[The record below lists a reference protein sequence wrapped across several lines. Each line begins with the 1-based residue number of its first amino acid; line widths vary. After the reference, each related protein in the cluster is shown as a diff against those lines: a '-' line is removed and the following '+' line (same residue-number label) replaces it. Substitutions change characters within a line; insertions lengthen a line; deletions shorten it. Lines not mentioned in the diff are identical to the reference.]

1 MSDRN
6 FQKKDD
12 FNYLINNLNNI
23 KKDENNNIYKNL
35 NYNINNNNNIDT
47 NIDSNININNNIDNN
62 NNFEVTRRHSV
73 KVTNIPLFSE
83 NQINLDDNKNKR
95 RNSLSGLTSSNL
107 FCYQELD
114 KYSTLNDEDS
124 RTPIYSTEDVK
135 SNSCSSSSSD
145 NEDEEDDDNAFYKKI
160 KQKKEKRKSAF
171 YHNNLFNQILNNSPS
186 SLINNNNN
194 NYNSNNNNNNNNN
207 SFLQNRNKFNNCNNK
222 SNILFI
228 PSKDENPFLNFLNNI
243 NKEPNNK
250 NNNNNSNNDLFSNLL
265 SSISDQIKSRQLQ
278 SLLEEKKDDINFL
291 SKFFEK
297 IKLNL
302 PSLTKHQFGNYVI
315 QKYFEILLNK
325 NIKILLKKF
334 FLSIADNLYEISI
347 DNYGSRFF
355 QNSLDKLKDGKYSII
370 DSNEINNIFKNLIEN
385 NIMKLCNHKDGNFV
399 FQKINKI
406 FPKNKNNFIY
416 ESLIIHACEISQLTQ
431 GAAIMKNSIEIANEK
446 QKEKLILKILDN
458 IDILINSQFGNFTLQ
473 IITDLKE
480 YKYNKIVYDYIKN
493 NVLDLSKKKFSS
505 NVIDKCI
512 IKNYDLSIDL
522 AKFIIDN
529 KFIGEMIVDQYANY
543 TVQKILKIVD
553 MEYYQKCVNQIKPM
567 LDILLKTQKGSKVY
581 EKLKEKNIFQ

>member
-1 MSDRN
+1 MSDN
-6 FQKKDD
+6 FIQKND
-12 FNYLINNLNNI
+12 NYNNIINN
-23 KKDENNNIYKNL
+23 ENNMCKNF
-35 NYNINNNNNIDT
+35 NFNINNNNIN
-47 NIDSNININNNIDNN
+47 NNYNININNNNINPNN
-62 NNFEVTRRHSV
+62 LLRRHSV
-73 KVTNIPLFSE
+73 QTTINTFISE
-83 NQINLDDNKNKR
+83 NQINLDDDKNKR

-114 KYSTLNDEDS
+114 KYSTLNNEDS
-124 RTPIYSTEDVK
+124 QTPIYSTEDVK
-135 SNSCSSSSSD
+135 SDSCSSSD
-145 NEDEEDDDNAFYKKI
+145 NEEEEDENAFYKKI

-171 YHNNLFNQILNNSPS
+171 YHNNLFTQILNNSPS
-186 SLINNNNN
+186 SLINNNIINNN
-194 NYNSNNNNNNNNN
+194 NYNSNNNKN
-207 SFLQNRNKFNNCNNK
+207 SFLLNGNKFNNCNK

-228 PSKDENPFLNFLNNI
+228 PSKDENPFQNILNNI
-243 NKEPNNK
+243 NQDNK
-250 NNNNNSNNDLFSNLL
+250 NNNNSNNDLFSNLL

-278 SLLEEKKDDINFL
+278 SLLEEKRDDLNFL
-291 SKFFEK
+291 SNFFEK

-325 NIKILLKKF
+325 NVKNLLKKF
-334 FLSIADNLYEISI
+334 FSSISDNLYEISI

-370 DSNEINNIFKNLIEN
+370 DSEEINIIFKNLIEN

-416 ESLIIHACEISQLTQ
+416 ESLIKHACEISQLTQ
-431 GAAIMKNSIEIANEK
+431 GAAIIKNSIEIANEN
-446 QKEKLILKILDN
+446 QKEKLIFKILDN
-458 IDILINSQFGNFTLQ
+458 IDVLINSQFGNFTLQ

-493 NVLDLSKKKFSS
+493 NVLDLSKKKFIS

-529 KFIGEMIVDQYANY
+529 NFIGEMIVDQYANY
-543 TVQKILKIVD
+543 TVQKILQIVD
-553 MEYYQKCVNQIKPM
+553 FEYYKKCVNQIKPC
-567 LDILLKTQKGSKVY
+567 LEVLLKTQKGSKVY
-581 EKLKEKNIFQ
+581 ERLKEKNIFE

>member
-1 MSDRN
+1 MSDKN
-6 FQKKDD
+6 IQKNDD
-12 FNYLINNLNNI
+12 FNNLINNLINI

-35 NYNINNNNNIDT
+35 NYNINNNNIDI
-47 NIDSNININNNIDNN
+47 NNNININNNNN
-62 NNFEVTRRHSV
+62 SEVTRRHSV
-73 KVTNIPLFSE
+73 QVANIAFFSE

-135 SNSCSSSSSD
+135 SNSCSISSSSD
-145 NEDEEDDDNAFYKKI
+145 NEEEEDDNAFYKKI

-186 SLINNNNN
+186 SLINNNNI
-194 NYNSNNNNNNNNN
+194 NYNSNNNNNNNN
-207 SFLQNRNKFNNCNNK
+207 SFLQNRNKFDNCNNK

-228 PSKDENPFLNFLNNI
+228 PSKDENSYQNFLNNI
-243 NKEPNNK
+243 SKEPNKN

-302 PSLTKHQFGNYVI
+302 SSLTKHQFGNYVI

-325 NIKILLKKF
+325 NVKILLKKF
-334 FLSIADNLYEISI
+334 FLSISDNLYEISI

-543 TVQKILKIVD
+543 TVQKILQIVD
-553 MEYYQKCVNQIKPM
+553 FEYYQKCVNQIKPC

-581 EKLKEKNIFQ
+581 EKLKEKNIFD

>member
-1 MSDRN
+1 MSDMN
-6 FQKKDD
+6 IQKNDD
-12 FNYLINNLNNI
+12 FNNLINNLINI

-135 SNSCSSSSSD
+135 SNSCSISSSSD
-145 NEDEEDDDNAFYKKI
+145 NEEEEDDNAFYKKI
-160 KQKKEKRKSAF
+160 KQKIEKRKSAF

-186 SLINNNNN
+186 SLINNNNI
-194 NYNSNNNNNNNNN
+194 NYNSNNNNNNNN
-207 SFLQNRNKFNNCNNK
+207 SFLQNRNKFDNCNNK

-228 PSKDENPFLNFLNNI
+228 PSKDENSYQNFLNNI
-243 NKEPNNK
+243 SKESNKN

-302 PSLTKHQFGNYVI
+302 SSLTKHQFGNYVI

-334 FLSIADNLYEISI
+334 FLSISDNLYEISI

-355 QNSLDKLKDGKYSII
+355 QNSLDKLKDDKYSII

-522 AKFIIDN
+522 AKSIIDN

-543 TVQKILKIVD
+543 TVQKILQIVD
-553 MEYYQKCVNQIKPM
+553 FEYYQKCVNQIKPC

-581 EKLKEKNIFQ
+581 EKLKEKNIFD

>member
-1 MSDRN
+1 MSDKN
-6 FQKKDD
+6 IQKNDD
-12 FNYLINNLNNI
+12 FNNLINNLINI

-35 NYNINNNNNIDT
+35 NYNINNNNIDI
-47 NIDSNININNNIDNN
+47 NNNININNNNN
-62 NNFEVTRRHSV
+62 NSEVIRRHSV
-73 KVTNIPLFSE
+73 QVANIAFFSE

-135 SNSCSSSSSD
+135 SNSCSISSSSD
-145 NEDEEDDDNAFYKKI
+145 NEEEEDDNAFYKKI

-186 SLINNNNN
+186 SLINNNNI
-194 NYNSNNNNNNNNN
+194 NYNSNNNNNNNN
-207 SFLQNRNKFNNCNNK
+207 SFLQNRNKFDNCNNK

-228 PSKDENPFLNFLNNI
+228 PSKDENSYQNFLNNI
-243 NKEPNNK
+243 SKEPNKN

-302 PSLTKHQFGNYVI
+302 SSLTKHQFGNYVI

-334 FLSIADNLYEISI
+334 FLSISDNLYEISI

-543 TVQKILKIVD
+543 TVQKILQIVD
-553 MEYYQKCVNQIKPM
+553 FEYYQKCVNQIKPC

-581 EKLKEKNIFQ
+581 EKLKEKNIFD

>member
-1 MSDRN
+1 MSDKN
-6 FQKKDD
+6 IQKNDD
-12 FNYLINNLNNI
+12 FNNLINNLINI

-35 NYNINNNNNIDT
+35 NYNINNNNIDI
-47 NIDSNININNNIDNN
+47 NNNININNNNN
-62 NNFEVTRRHSV
+62 NNSEVTRRHSV
-73 KVTNIPLFSE
+73 QVTNIAFFSE

-135 SNSCSSSSSD
+135 SNSCSISSSSD
-145 NEDEEDDDNAFYKKI
+145 NEEEEDDNAFYKKI

-186 SLINNNNN
+186 SLINNNNI
-194 NYNSNNNNNNNNN
+194 NYNSNNNNNNNN
-207 SFLQNRNKFNNCNNK
+207 SFLQNRNKFDNCNNK

-228 PSKDENPFLNFLNNI
+228 PSKDENSYQNFLNNI
-243 NKEPNNK
+243 SKEPNKN

-302 PSLTKHQFGNYVI
+302 SSLTKHQFGNYVI

-334 FLSIADNLYEISI
+334 FLSISDNLYEISI

-543 TVQKILKIVD
+543 TVQKILQIID
-553 MEYYQKCVNQIKPM
+553 FEYYQKCVNQIKPC

-581 EKLKEKNIFQ
+581 EKLKEKNIFD

>member
-1 MSDRN
+1 MSDEN
-6 FQKKDD
+6 IQKNDD
-12 FNYLINNLNNI
+12 FNNLINNLINI

-35 NYNINNNNNIDT
+35 NYNINNNNN
-47 NIDSNININNNIDNN
+47 NIDINNNININNNNN
-62 NNFEVTRRHSV
+62 SEVTRRHSV
-73 KVTNIPLFSE
+73 QVANIAFFSE

-135 SNSCSSSSSD
+135 SNSCSISSSSD
-145 NEDEEDDDNAFYKKI
+145 NEEEEDDNAFYKKI
-160 KQKKEKRKSAF
+160 KKKKEKRKSAF

-186 SLINNNNN
+186 SLINNNNI
-194 NYNSNNNNNNNNN
+194 NYNSNNNNNNNN
-207 SFLQNRNKFNNCNNK
+207 SFLQNRNKFDNCNNK

-228 PSKDENPFLNFLNNI
+228 PSKDENSYQNFLNNI
-243 NKEPNNK
+243 SKEPNKN

-302 PSLTKHQFGNYVI
+302 SSLTKHQFGNYVI

-334 FLSIADNLYEISI
+334 FLSISDNLYEISI

-431 GAAIMKNSIEIANEK
+431 GAAIMKNSIEIANER

-543 TVQKILKIVD
+543 TVQKILQIVD
-553 MEYYQKCVNQIKPM
+553 FEYYQKCVNQIKPC

-581 EKLKEKNIFQ
+581 EKLKEKNIFD

>member
-1 MSDRN
+1 MSDKN
-6 FQKKDD
+6 IQKNDD
-12 FNYLINNLNNI
+12 FNNLINNLINI

-35 NYNINNNNNIDT
+35 NYNINNNNIDI
-47 NIDSNININNNIDNN
+47 NNNININNNNN
-62 NNFEVTRRHSV
+62 NSEVTRRHSV
-73 KVTNIPLFSE
+73 QVTNIAFFSE

-135 SNSCSSSSSD
+135 SNSCSISSSSD
-145 NEDEEDDDNAFYKKI
+145 NEEEEDDNAFYKKI

-186 SLINNNNN
+186 SLINNNNI
-194 NYNSNNNNNNNNN
+194 NYNSNNNNNNNN
-207 SFLQNRNKFNNCNNK
+207 SFLQNRNKFDNCNNK

-228 PSKDENPFLNFLNNI
+228 PSKDENSYQNFLNNI
-243 NKEPNNK
+243 SKEPNKN

-302 PSLTKHQFGNYVI
+302 SSLTKHQFGNYVI

-334 FLSIADNLYEISI
+334 FLSISDNLYEISI

-543 TVQKILKIVD
+543 TVQKILQIVD
-553 MEYYQKCVNQIKPM
+553 FEYYQKCVNQIKPC

-581 EKLKEKNIFQ
+581 EKLKEKNIFD

>member
-1 MSDRN
+1 MSDEN
-6 FQKKDD
+6 IQKNDD
-12 FNYLINNLNNI
+12 FNNLINNLINI

-35 NYNINNNNNIDT
+35 NYNINNNNNIDI
-47 NIDSNININNNIDNN
+47 NNNININNNNN
-62 NNFEVTRRHSV
+62 NSEVIRRHSV
-73 KVTNIPLFSE
+73 QVANIAFFSE

-135 SNSCSSSSSD
+135 SNSCSISSSSD
-145 NEDEEDDDNAFYKKI
+145 NEEEEDDNAFYKKI

-186 SLINNNNN
+186 SLINNNNI
-194 NYNSNNNNNNNNN
+194 NYNSNNNNNNNN
-207 SFLQNRNKFNNCNNK
+207 SFLQNRNKFDNCNNK

-228 PSKDENPFLNFLNNI
+228 PSKDENSYQNFLNNI
-243 NKEPNNK
+243 SKEPNKN

-302 PSLTKHQFGNYVI
+302 SSLTKHQFGNYVI

-334 FLSIADNLYEISI
+334 FLSISDNLYEISI

-553 MEYYQKCVNQIKPM
+553 MEYYQKCVNQIKPC

>member
-1 MSDRN
+1 MSDEN
-6 FQKKDD
+6 IQKNDD
-12 FNYLINNLNNI
+12 FNNLINNLINI

-35 NYNINNNNNIDT
+35 NYNINNNNN
-47 NIDSNININNNIDNN
+47 NIDINNNININNNNN
-62 NNFEVTRRHSV
+62 SEVTRRHSV
-73 KVTNIPLFSE
+73 QVANIAFFSE

-135 SNSCSSSSSD
+135 SNSCSSSISD

-186 SLINNNNN
+186 SLINNNNI
-194 NYNSNNNNNNNNN
+194 NYNSNNNNNNNN
-207 SFLQNRNKFNNCNNK
+207 SFLQNRNKFDNCNNK

-228 PSKDENPFLNFLNNI
+228 PSKDENSYQNFLNNI
-243 NKEPNNK
+243 SKEPNKN

-302 PSLTKHQFGNYVI
+302 SSLTKHQFGNYVI

-543 TVQKILKIVD
+543 TVQKILQIVD
-553 MEYYQKCVNQIKPM
+553 FEYYQKCVNQIKPC

-581 EKLKEKNIFQ
+581 EKLKEKNIFD

>member
-1 MSDRN
+1 MN
-6 FQKKDD
+6 IQKNDD
-12 FNYLINNLNNI
+12 FNNLINNLINI

-35 NYNINNNNNIDT
+35 NYNINNNNN
-47 NIDSNININNNIDNN
+47 NIDINNNININNNNN
-62 NNFEVTRRHSV
+62 SEVTRRHSV
-73 KVTNIPLFSE
+73 QVANIAFFSE

-135 SNSCSSSSSD
+135 SNSCSISSSSD
-145 NEDEEDDDNAFYKKI
+145 NEEEEDDNAFYKKI
-160 KQKKEKRKSAF
+160 KQKIEKRKSAF

-186 SLINNNNN
+186 SLINNNNI
-194 NYNSNNNNNNNNN
+194 NYNSNNNNNNNN
-207 SFLQNRNKFNNCNNK
+207 SFLQNRNKFDNCNNK

-228 PSKDENPFLNFLNNI
+228 PSKDENSYQNFLNNI
-243 NKEPNNK
+243 SKESNKN

-302 PSLTKHQFGNYVI
+302 SSLTKHQFGNYVI

-325 NIKILLKKF
+325 NVKILLKKF
-334 FLSIADNLYEISI
+334 FLSISDNLYEISI

-543 TVQKILKIVD
+543 TVQKILQIVD
-553 MEYYQKCVNQIKPM
+553 FEYYQKCVNQIKPC

-581 EKLKEKNIFQ
+581 EKLKEKNIFD

>member
-1 MSDRN
+1 MN
-6 FQKKDD
+6 IQKNDD
-12 FNYLINNLNNI
+12 FNNLINNLINI

-35 NYNINNNNNIDT
+35 NYNINNNNN
-47 NIDSNININNNIDNN
+47 NIDINNNININNNNN
-62 NNFEVTRRHSV
+62 SEVTRRHSV
-73 KVTNIPLFSE
+73 QVANIAFFSE

-135 SNSCSSSSSD
+135 SNSCSISSSSD
-145 NEDEEDDDNAFYKKI
+145 NEEEEDDNAFYKKI
-160 KQKKEKRKSAF
+160 KQKIEKRKSAF

-186 SLINNNNN
+186 SLINNNNI
-194 NYNSNNNNNNNNN
+194 NYNSNNNNNNNN
-207 SFLQNRNKFNNCNNK
+207 SFLQNRNKFDNCNNK

-228 PSKDENPFLNFLNNI
+228 PSKDENSYQNFLNNI
-243 NKEPNNK
+243 SKEPNKN

-302 PSLTKHQFGNYVI
+302 SSLTKHQFGNYVI

-334 FLSIADNLYEISI
+334 FLSISDNLYEISI

-543 TVQKILKIVD
+543 TVQKILQIVD
-553 MEYYQKCVNQIKPM
+553 FEYYQKCVNQIKPC

-581 EKLKEKNIFQ
+581 EKLKEKNIFD

>member
-1 MSDRN
+1 MSDKN
-6 FQKKDD
+6 IQKNDD
-12 FNYLINNLNNI
+12 FNNLINNLINI

-35 NYNINNNNNIDT
+35 NYNINNNNNN
-47 NIDSNININNNIDNN
+47 NIDINNNININNNNN
-62 NNFEVTRRHSV
+62 NNSEVTRRHSV
-73 KVTNIPLFSE
+73 QVANIAFFSE

-135 SNSCSSSSSD
+135 SNSCSISSSSD
-145 NEDEEDDDNAFYKKI
+145 NEEEEDDNAFYKKI

-186 SLINNNNN
+186 SLINNNNI
-194 NYNSNNNNNNNNN
+194 NYNSNNNNNNNN
-207 SFLQNRNKFNNCNNK
+207 SFLQNRNKFDNCNNK

-228 PSKDENPFLNFLNNI
+228 PSKDENSYQNFLNNI
-243 NKEPNNK
+243 SKEPNKN

-302 PSLTKHQFGNYVI
+302 SSLTKHQFGNYVI

-334 FLSIADNLYEISI
+334 FLSISDNLYEISI

-543 TVQKILKIVD
+543 TVQKILQIVD
-553 MEYYQKCVNQIKPM
+553 FEYYQKCVNQIKPC

-581 EKLKEKNIFQ
+581 EKLKEKNIFD

>member
-1 MSDRN
+1 MSDN
-6 FQKKDD
+6 LIQKND
-12 FNYLINNLNNI
+12 NCNNIINNENNI
-23 KKDENNNIYKNL
+23 CKNL
-35 NYNINNNNNIDT
+35 FININNNNINNVNNID
-47 NIDSNININNNIDNN
+47 INNNIINPNN
-62 NNFEVTRRHSV
+62 VTRRHSV
-73 KVTNIPLFSE
+73 QATNIAFISE
-83 NQINLDDNKNKR
+83 NQINLEDNNNKR

-114 KYSTLNDEDS
+114 KYSTLNNEDS
-124 RTPIYSTEDVK
+124 QTPIYSTEDVK
-135 SNSCSSSSSD
+135 SDSCSSSE
-145 NEDEEDDDNAFYKKI
+145 NEEEEDENAFYKKI

-186 SLINNNNN
+186 SLINNNIINNN
-194 NYNSNNNNNNNNN
+194 NYNSNNNNNNN
-207 SFLQNRNKFNNCNNK
+207 SFLLNGNKFNNSNK

-228 PSKDENPFLNFLNNI
+228 PSKDENPFQNFLNNI
-243 NKEPNNK
+243 NQ
-250 NNNNNSNNDLFSNLL
+250 NNNNNNKNSNSDLFSNLF

-278 SLLEEKKDDINFL
+278 SLLEEKKDDLNFL

-334 FLSIADNLYEISI
+334 FLSISDNLYEISI

-370 DSNEINNIFKNLIEN
+370 DSNEINTIFKNLIEN

-416 ESLIIHACEISQLTQ
+416 ESLIKHACEISQLTQ

-458 IDILINSQFGNFTLQ
+458 IDVLINSQFGNFTLQ

-522 AKFIIDN
+522 AKYIIDN
-529 KFIGEMIVDQYANY
+529 NFIGEMIVDQYANY
-543 TVQKILKIVD
+543 TVQKILQIVD
-553 MEYYQKCVNQIKPM
+553 AEYYQKCVNQIKPC
-567 LDILLKTQKGSKVY
+567 LEILLKTQKGSKVY
-581 EKLKEKNIFQ
+581 ERLKEKNIFE

>member
-1 MSDRN
+1 MN
-6 FQKKDD
+6 IQKNDD
-12 FNYLINNLNNI
+12 FNNLINNLINI

-35 NYNINNNNNIDT
+35 NYNINNNNNIDI
-47 NIDSNININNNIDNN
+47 NNNININNNNN
-62 NNFEVTRRHSV
+62 SEVTRRHSV
-73 KVTNIPLFSE
+73 QVANIAFFSE

-135 SNSCSSSSSD
+135 SNSCSISSSSD
-145 NEDEEDDDNAFYKKI
+145 NEEEEDDNAFYKKI
-160 KQKKEKRKSAF
+160 KQKIEKRKSAF

-194 NYNSNNNNNNNNN
+194 NYNSNNNNNNN

-243 NKEPNNK
+243 NKEPNNN

-302 PSLTKHQFGNYVI
+302 SSLTKHQFGNYVI

-325 NIKILLKKF
+325 NVKILLKKF
-334 FLSIADNLYEISI
+334 FLSISDNLYEISI

-543 TVQKILKIVD
+543 TVQKILQIVD
-553 MEYYQKCVNQIKPM
+553 FEYYQKCVNQIKPC

-581 EKLKEKNIFQ
+581 EKLKEKNIFD

>member
-1 MSDRN
+1 MSDEN
-6 FQKKDD
+6 IQKNDD
-12 FNYLINNLNNI
+12 FNNLINNLINI

-35 NYNINNNNNIDT
+35 NYNINNNNN
-47 NIDSNININNNIDNN
+47 NIDINNNININNNNN
-62 NNFEVTRRHSV
+62 SEVTRRHSV
-73 KVTNIPLFSE
+73 QVANIAFFSE

-135 SNSCSSSSSD
+135 SNSCSISSSSD
-145 NEDEEDDDNAFYKKI
+145 NEEEEDDNAFYKKI

-186 SLINNNNN
+186 SLINNNNI
-194 NYNSNNNNNNNNN
+194 NYNSNNNNNNNN
-207 SFLQNRNKFNNCNNK
+207 SFLQNRNKFDNCNNK

-228 PSKDENPFLNFLNNI
+228 PSKDENSYQNFLNNI
-243 NKEPNNK
+243 SKEPNKN

-302 PSLTKHQFGNYVI
+302 SSLTKHQFGNYVI

-334 FLSIADNLYEISI
+334 FLSISDNLYEISI

-543 TVQKILKIVD
+543 TVQKILQIVD
-553 MEYYQKCVNQIKPM
+553 FEYYQKCVNQIKPC

-581 EKLKEKNIFQ
+581 EKLKEKNIFD

>member
-1 MSDRN
+1 MSDKN
-6 FQKKDD
+6 IQKNDD
-12 FNYLINNLNNI
+12 FNNLINNLINI

-35 NYNINNNNNIDT
+35 NYNINNNNIDI
-47 NIDSNININNNIDNN
+47 NNNININNNNN
-62 NNFEVTRRHSV
+62 NSEVTRRHSV
-73 KVTNIPLFSE
+73 QVTNIAFFSE

-135 SNSCSSSSSD
+135 SNSCSISSSSD
-145 NEDEEDDDNAFYKKI
+145 NEEEEDDNAFYKKI

-186 SLINNNNN
+186 SLINNNNI
-194 NYNSNNNNNNNNN
+194 NYNSNNNNNNNN
-207 SFLQNRNKFNNCNNK
+207 SFLQNRNKFDNCNNK

-228 PSKDENPFLNFLNNI
+228 PSKDENSYQNFLNNI
-243 NKEPNNK
+243 SKEPNKN

-302 PSLTKHQFGNYVI
+302 SSLTKHQFGNYVI

-334 FLSIADNLYEISI
+334 FLSISDNLYEISI

-543 TVQKILKIVD
+543 TVQKILQIID
-553 MEYYQKCVNQIKPM
+553 FEYYQKCVNQIKPC

-581 EKLKEKNIFQ
+581 EKLKEKNIFD

>member
-1 MSDRN
+1 MN
-6 FQKKDD
+6 IQKNDD
-12 FNYLINNLNNI
+12 FNNLINNLINI

-35 NYNINNNNNIDT
+35 NYNINNNNN
-47 NIDSNININNNIDNN
+47 NIDINNNININNNNN
-62 NNFEVTRRHSV
+62 SEVTRRHSV
-73 KVTNIPLFSE
+73 QVANIAFFSE

-135 SNSCSSSSSD
+135 SNSCSISSSSD
-145 NEDEEDDDNAFYKKI
+145 NEEEEDDNAFYKKI
-160 KQKKEKRKSAF
+160 KQKIEKRKSAF

-186 SLINNNNN
+186 SLINNNNI
-194 NYNSNNNNNNNNN
+194 NYNSNNNNNNNN
-207 SFLQNRNKFNNCNNK
+207 SFLQNRNKFDNCNNK

-228 PSKDENPFLNFLNNI
+228 PSKDENSYQNFLNNI
-243 NKEPNNK
+243 SKEPNKN

-302 PSLTKHQFGNYVI
+302 SSLTKHQFGNYVI

-325 NIKILLKKF
+325 NVKILLKKF
-334 FLSIADNLYEISI
+334 FLSISDNLYEISI

-543 TVQKILKIVD
+543 TVQKILQIVD
-553 MEYYQKCVNQIKPM
+553 FEYYQKCVNQIKPC

-581 EKLKEKNIFQ
+581 EKLKEKNIFD

>member
-1 MSDRN
+1 MSDKN
-6 FQKKDD
+6 IQKNDD
-12 FNYLINNLNNI
+12 FNNLINNLINI

-35 NYNINNNNNIDT
+35 NYNINNNNNIDI
-47 NIDSNININNNIDNN
+47 NNNNININNNNN
-62 NNFEVTRRHSV
+62 NNSEVTRRHSV
-73 KVTNIPLFSE
+73 QVANIAFFSE

-135 SNSCSSSSSD
+135 SNSCSISSSSD
-145 NEDEEDDDNAFYKKI
+145 NEEEEDDNAFYKKI

-186 SLINNNNN
+186 SLINNNNI
-194 NYNSNNNNNNNNN
+194 NYNSNNNNNNNN
-207 SFLQNRNKFNNCNNK
+207 SFLQNRNKFDNCNNK

-228 PSKDENPFLNFLNNI
+228 PSKDENSYQNFLNNI
-243 NKEPNNK
+243 SKEPNKN

-302 PSLTKHQFGNYVI
+302 SSLTKHQFGNYVI

-334 FLSIADNLYEISI
+334 FLSISDNLYEISI

-543 TVQKILKIVD
+543 TVQKILQIVD
-553 MEYYQKCVNQIKPM
+553 FEYYQKCVNQIKPC

-581 EKLKEKNIFQ
+581 EKLKEKNIFD

>member
-1 MSDRN
+1 MSDKN

-12 FNYLINNLNNI
+12 FNYLINNLKNI

-35 NYNINNNNNIDT
+35 YYNINNNNNIDT

-171 YHNNLFNQILNNSPS
+171 YHNNLFNQILNYSPS

-194 NYNSNNNNNNNNN
+194 NYNSNNNNNNN

-228 PSKDENPFLNFLNNI
+228 PSKDENPFQNFLNNI
-243 NKEPNNK
+243 SKEPNNK
-250 NNNNNSNNDLFSNLL
+250 NNNNNSYNDLFSNLL

-302 PSLTKHQFGNYVI
+302 SSLTKHQFGNYVI

-553 MEYYQKCVNQIKPM
+553 MEYYQKCVNQIKPC

>member
-1 MSDRN
+1 MSDKN
-6 FQKKDD
+6 IQKNDD
-12 FNYLINNLNNI
+12 FNNLINNLINI

-35 NYNINNNNNIDT
+35 NYNINNNNN
-47 NIDSNININNNIDNN
+47 NIDINNNININNNNN
-62 NNFEVTRRHSV
+62 SEVTRRHSV
-73 KVTNIPLFSE
+73 QVANIAFFSE

-135 SNSCSSSSSD
+135 SNSCSISSSSD
-145 NEDEEDDDNAFYKKI
+145 NEEEEDDNAFYKKI

-186 SLINNNNN
+186 SLINNNNI
-194 NYNSNNNNNNNNN
+194 NYNSNNNNNNNN
-207 SFLQNRNKFNNCNNK
+207 SFLQNRNKFDNCNNK

-228 PSKDENPFLNFLNNI
+228 PSKDENSYQNFLNNI
-243 NKEPNNK
+243 SKEPNKN

-302 PSLTKHQFGNYVI
+302 SSLTKHQFGNYVI

-334 FLSIADNLYEISI
+334 FLSISDNLYEISI

-431 GAAIMKNSIEIANEK
+431 GAAIMKNSIEIANER

-543 TVQKILKIVD
+543 TVQKILQIVD
-553 MEYYQKCVNQIKPM
+553 FEYYQKCVNQIKPC

-581 EKLKEKNIFQ
+581 EKLKEKNIFD

>member
-1 MSDRN
+1 MIL
-6 FQKKDD
+6 K
-12 FNYLINNLNNI
+12 INI
-23 KKDENNNIYKNL
+23 KKN
-35 NYNINNNNNIDT
+35 
-47 NIDSNININNNIDNN
+47 
-62 NNFEVTRRHSV
+62 
-73 KVTNIPLFSE
+73 
-83 NQINLDDNKNKR
+83 
-95 RNSLSGLTSSNL
+95 
-107 FCYQELD
+107 
-114 KYSTLNDEDS
+114 
-124 RTPIYSTEDVK
+124 
-135 SNSCSSSSSD
+135 
-145 NEDEEDDDNAFYKKI
+145 

-186 SLINNNNN
+186 SLINNNNI
-194 NYNSNNNNNNNNN
+194 NYNSNNNNNNNN
-207 SFLQNRNKFNNCNNK
+207 SFLQNRNKFDNCNNK

-228 PSKDENPFLNFLNNI
+228 PSKDENSYQNFLNNI
-243 NKEPNNK
+243 SKEPNKN

-302 PSLTKHQFGNYVI
+302 SSLTKHQFGNYVI

-334 FLSIADNLYEISI
+334 FLSISDNLYEISI

-431 GAAIMKNSIEIANEK
+431 GAAIMKNSIEIANER

-543 TVQKILKIVD
+543 TVQKILQIVD
-553 MEYYQKCVNQIKPM
+553 FEYYQKCVNQIKPC

-581 EKLKEKNIFQ
+581 ERLKEKNIFE